1 MPMDCAAV
9 NWKLIGRK
17 TANLSRLLVFSAA
30 LGSGVAIAGNG
41 INAGKIPYKAFP
53 DGRPRSVTIITGQVG
68 KNLRLLGSVLPNG
81 VAWED
86 LKDLPQEAFRQQIC
100 QLANEPCQ
108 TYKPRGVGIG
118 ELYLGTPDGLHLPLI
133 GTPAVIGVDSLVEV
147 GFGAKRVLLLS
158 VEDMS
163 HVMQSITIVFDD
175 GITDDQLRQIALEDG
190 VYRVLRYRDEE

>member
-1 MPMDCAAV
+1 MAMDYIALH
-9 NWKLIGRK
+9 WKVIGRK
-17 TANLSRLLVFSAA
+17 VANLSCLLALSAL
-30 LGSGVAIAGNG
+30 LGSGIAFAGNG

-68 KNLRLLGSVLPNG
+68 KNLRILNNVLPNG

-86 LKDLPQEAFRQQIC
+86 RKDQPQEAFRQQIC
-100 QLANEPCQ
+100 QLANEPCLP
-108 TYKPRGVGIG
+108 YKPRGVGVG

-133 GTPAVIGVDSLVEV
+133 GTPAVIGIDSLTEV

-158 VEDMS
+158 VEDMG

-175 GITDDQLRQIALEDG
+175 GINDDQLRQIALEDG

>member
-1 MPMDCAAV
+1 MDFAAA
-9 NWKLIGRK
+9 NWKVICRK
-17 TANLSRLLVFSAA
+17 VATLSRLLVFSAA

-41 INAGKIPYKAFP
+41 INAGEIPYKAFP
-53 DGRPRSVTIITGQVG
+53 DGRPRSVTVITGQVG

-86 LKDLPQEAFRQQIC
+86 RNDQPQEAFRQQIC

-108 TYKPRGVGIG
+108 TYKPRGVGVG

-133 GTPAVIGVDSLVEV
+133 GTPAVIGIDSLAEV

-158 VEDMS
+158 VEDMG

-175 GITDDQLRQIALEDG
+175 GVTDDQLRQIALEDG

>member
-1 MPMDCAAV
+1 MNCATV
-9 NWKLIGRK
+9 NWKAICRK
-17 TANLSRLLVFSAA
+17 TANLSRLLVYSAV

-41 INAGKIPYKAFP
+41 INAGKIPYKAFQ

-68 KNLRLLGSVLPNG
+68 KNLRLLNNVLPNG

-86 LKDLPQEAFRQQIC
+86 RKDRPQEVFRQQIC

-108 TYKPRGVGIG
+108 PYKPRGVGVG

-133 GTPAVIGVDSLVEV
+133 GTLTVIGIDSLADV

-158 VEDMS
+158 VEDMG

-175 GITDDQLRQIALEDG
+175 GVTDEELRQIALEDG

>member
-1 MPMDCAAV
+1 MLMNYLKP
-9 NWKLIGRK
+9 NWQLIVRK
-17 TANLSRLLVFSAA
+17 VKSLSCSLVFSAA
-30 LGSGVAIAGNG
+30 LGSGIAIAGNG

-53 DGRPRSVTIITGQVG
+53 DGRPKSVTIITGQVG
-68 KNLRLLGSVLPNG
+68 KNLRLFNKVLPNG

-86 LKDLPQEAFRQQIC
+86 RKDQPQEAFRQQIC

-108 TYKPRGVGIG
+108 TYKPRGVGVG

-133 GTPAVIGVDSLVEV
+133 GTPAAIGVDSLGEV
-147 GFGAKRVLLLS
+147 GFGARRVLLLS
-158 VEDMS
+158 VEDMG

-175 GITDDQLRQIALEDG
+175 GVTDDQLRQIALEDG